1 VNTRK
6 KLFLALTLALAFV
19 GLLGCGTSN
28 HLKTILLTSGSSTG
42 TFNVKG
48 IGGVLQLKAIGNYSS
63 TQTHDLTNVATY
75 VVTPT
80 GGDSNT
86 GAALLAPPLT
96 LTMST
101 TGMATAVDP
110 AACSWINL
118 QPDPLKPAA
127 WALTG
132 AYKVVASFQGITS
145 QPVFIAVASAA
156 GPAPTGACGP

>member
-6 KLFLALTLALAFV
+6 KLVVALSIAFAFV

-63 TQTHDLTNVATY
+63 SQTHDLTSVVTY

-80 GGDSNT
+80 GNDSNT
-86 GAALLAPPLT
+86 GAVLPASPLT

-101 TGMATAVDP
+101 TGMATAVAP
-110 AACSWINL
+110 AACTWINL
-118 QPDPLKPAA
+118 QPDPTKPPA

-132 AYKVVASFQGITS
+132 SYQVVASFQGISS